1 MRIIHISDGWER
13 TSGVATVARLIAG
26 EQAKAGASVE
36 FRRWATVREL
46 KAADEVWIHCAW
58 KPCLWWASLWARKP
72 MRMPHGSYDPVRLGY
87 HGWKKRI
94 VGPIERFFLRR
105 EGKVL
110 GTCAAEAEWVKA
122 YEPRVKAV
130 EVLDLKR
137 YFGLGEG
144 VGDGEGVGGGEG
156 VGEGDARRVGNEGGV
171 NVLYLGRRHPLKGVK
186 YLEQAVLMCNQALSQ
201 SKQANS
207 PTVQQSNNLSIGQL
221 VNSKIQL
228 RLVSDHRG
236 EELERDWAWC
246 DVLCLPTLSENF
258 GLVVAEALTRG
269 KRVIVTDGAP
279 AWEPEGGGRLGDCS
293 DCSIVRIV
301 REELGDCS
309 DCSIAVAYG
318 GRLLYV
324 KGYRDGDDETRVRL
338 LARALSVFV

>member
-13 TSGVATVARLIAG
+13 TNGVATVARLIAG

-72 MRMPHGSYDPVRLGY
+72 MRLPHGSYDPVRLGY

-105 EGKVL
+105 AAKVL

-130 EVLDLKR
+130 ELVDLKR

-144 VGDGEGVGGGEG
+144 VGGGEG
-156 VGEGDARRVGNEGGV
+156 ECDARRVGNERGV
-171 NVLYLGRRHPLKGVK
+171 NVMYLGRRHPLKGVE

-228 RLVSDHRG
+228 RLVSDHHG
-236 EELERDWAWC
+236 DELERDWAWC

-258 GLVVAEALTRG
+258 GLVVAEALARG

-279 AWEPEGGGRLGDCS
+279 AWEPEGGGRLVDCS
-293 DCSIVRIV
+293 
-301 REELGDCS
+301 DCS

-338 LARALSVFV
+338 LARALSVSV

>member
-1 MRIIHISDGWER
+1 MRILHISDGWER
-13 TSGVATVARLIAG
+13 TNGVATVARLIAG

-58 KPCLWWASLWARKP
+58 KPCLWWASLWARKS

-94 VGPIERFFLRR
+94 VGPFERFFLRR
-105 EGKVL
+105 AAKVL
-110 GTCAAEAEWVKA
+110 GTCAAEADWVKA
-122 YEPRVKAV
+122 YEPQVKAV

-137 YFGLGEG
+137 YFGLGEARSEG
-144 VGDGEGVGGGEG
+144 GD
-156 VGEGDARRVGNEGGV
+156 DARRVGYGRELHV
-171 NVLYLGRRHPLKGVK
+171 MYLGRRHPLKGIECLERAVK
-186 YLEQAVLMCNQALSQ
+186 VSGRPLS
-201 SKQANS
+201 
-207 PTVQQSNNLSIGQL
+207 
-221 VNSKIQL
+221 L

-236 EELERDWAWC
+236 EELERDWEWC

-279 AWEPEGGGRLGDCS
+279 AWEGS
-293 DCSIVRIV
+293 D
-301 REELGDCS
+301 
-309 DCSIAVAYG
+309 YG

-324 KGYRDGDDETRVRL
+324 KGYRVGDDETRVRL
-338 LARALSVFV
+338 LVQALSAFA

>member
-1 MRIIHISDGWER
+1 MRGLRIIHISDGWER
-13 TSGVATVARLIAG
+13 TNGAATVARLIAG

-72 MRMPHGSYDPVRLGY
+72 MRLPHGSYDPVRLGY

-94 VGPIERFFLRR
+94 VGSVERFFLRR
-105 EGKVL
+105 AAKILV
-110 GTCAAEAEWVKA
+110 TCAAEAEWVRA

-130 EVLDLKR
+130 EILDVKR

-144 VGDGEGVGGGEG
+144 VGEGEGG
-156 VGEGDARRVGNEGGV
+156 GDARRVGNERGV

-293 DCSIVRIV
+293 DCS
-301 REELGDCS
+301 DCS
-309 DCSIAVAYG
+309 VAVAYG

-324 KGYRDGDDETRVRL
+324 KGYRNGDEETRVRL
-338 LARALSVFV
+338 LARALSAFA